1 MSERKQSVA
10 YGALVLSVSGFLVKL
25 VGAVFR
31 IPLTNLV
38 GAAAMSYYTSAY
50 SIYVFLLAIATS
62 GLPTGIAT
70 MVSRSL
76 ALEKYKDVPRIM
88 KIAALI
94 FVPLGICLALLG
106 FVFAMPLA
114 EAMNSKE
121 AYWSVAAVMPAI
133 VCICVVSVF
142 KGFFQ
147 GYRNM
152 TPTAVSNLIEAIVKL
167 IAGYGIAF
175 FLYNRGYPLEQV
187 VGGAVLG
194 VSVSTMAAMLFMSSR
209 YLFRSKNYRLP
220 AKESLPSEETPVKK
234 LTRDFLIISLPLIVS
249 SVTANLMSLVDAFVV
264 MNRLKVYLSIE
275 ESKLLWGS
283 YGNMALTI
291 FNLPSFLIT
300 AIGMSLIPAIAAA
313 HAKKD
318 RQSILKTSNDT
329 LRFSAILAFG
339 SAFGLNAVSEPV
351 LRLFYPG
358 DPAGV
363 EAATPLLQIIS
374 FALISVG
381 LTNITASILQAV
393 GKTYLP
399 VISVAAGAAI
409 KTVST
414 LILVSIPEVN
424 VLGAPIAT
432 NIAYPVML
440 VMNIFFIKKNLGFLP
455 EWKNVLFK
463 PLASGIV
470 CWGAA
475 KLFLFLFE
483 KILPTKIALFPAIIC
498 AILAYF
504 AFMLVINLVSFNEF
518 RDFLL
523 KKRNNA

>member
-1 MSERKQSVA
+1 MSDRKQSVA

-38 GAAAMSYYTSAY
+38 GAAAMSYFTSAY

-88 KIAALI
+88 KIAAMI

-121 AYWSVAAVMPAI
+121 AYWSVAAIMPAI
-133 VCICVVSVF
+133 ICISIVSLF

-152 TPTAVSNLIEAIVKL
+152 TPTALSNLIEAIVKL
-167 IAGYGIAF
+167 LAGYGIAF
-175 FLYNRGYPLEQV
+175 ILHGRGYPLEIV

-194 VSVSTMAAMLFMSSR
+194 VSVSTLVAMLFMTLR
-209 YLFRSKNYRLP
+209 YILRGKSYRMP
-220 AKESLPSEETPVKK
+220 PKELVSDAQTPLKK
-234 LTRDFLIISLPLIVS
+234 LTRDFLIISLPLIIS

-264 MNRLKVYLSIE
+264 MNRLKVYLPVE
-275 ESKLLWGS
+275 QSKLLWGA

-300 AIGMSLIPAIAAA
+300 AIGMSLIPAVAAA

-318 RQSILKTSNDT
+318 HNSILKTSNDT
-329 LRFSAILAFG
+329 LRFSSILAFG

-351 LRLFYPG
+351 LKLFYPG
-358 DPAGV
+358 DPSGV
-363 EAATPLLQIIS
+363 AAATPLLQIIS
-374 FALISVG
+374 FALIAVG

-399 VISVAAGAAI
+399 VISVAVGAVI

-414 LILVSIPEVN
+414 LILVSIPSVN

-432 NIAYPVML
+432 NIAYPVMFI
-440 VMNIFFIKKNLGFLP
+440 MNIFFIRKQLGFVP
-455 EWKNVLFK
+455 EWKNVIFK
-463 PLASGIV
+463 PLVSGVV

-475 KLFLFLFE
+475 KLFLMLFE
-483 KILPTKIALFPAIIC
+483 MMLPQRIAIFPAIIC

-504 AFMLVINLVSFNEF
+504 AFMLIINLVSFNEF
-518 RDFLL
+518 KDFLL
-523 KKRNNA
+523 KRRNNA